1 MWYTKSDVMR
11 KLRLH
16 LAQTFCEGLDR
27 ETRAAG
33 TGRIG
38 GASTGLG
45 GRIDCVITGLTLAR

>member
-11 KLRLH
+11 KIRLH

-27 ETRAAG
+27 EARAAG

-38 GASTGLG
+38 GAMTGLG
-45 GRIDCVITGLTLAR
+45 GRIDCVITGLAR